1 MKKKKNKIKLFYFN
15 RPNGYEVDHI
25 IPLCGKNVSGL
36 HTFNNLQYLTSE
48 ENRLK
53 NNKLKLIMAR
63 YTYAFSNGDYN
74 DWHRARKEKIAMIDI
89 DSVECCQYCYEP
101 LAIIETCYDK
111 DQKYKATTLS
121 KIIAERL
128 NIPCFLVFY
137 KQTTHGSLTFRIKRI
152 RALRQSFS

>member
-1 MKKKKNKIKLFYFN
+1 
-15 RPNGYEVDHI
+15 
-25 IPLCGKNVSGL
+25 
-36 HTFNNLQYLTSE
+36 
-48 ENRLK
+48 
-53 NNKLKLIMAR
+53 MAR

-74 DWHRARKEKIAMIDI
+74 DWHRKYEGIAMIDV

-137 KQTTHGSLTFRIKRI
+137 KEVSKGSLSFRIKRI
-152 RALRQSFS
+152 RSSQTDFELMNEDQWVAILLDLQQNHRKFCTHE